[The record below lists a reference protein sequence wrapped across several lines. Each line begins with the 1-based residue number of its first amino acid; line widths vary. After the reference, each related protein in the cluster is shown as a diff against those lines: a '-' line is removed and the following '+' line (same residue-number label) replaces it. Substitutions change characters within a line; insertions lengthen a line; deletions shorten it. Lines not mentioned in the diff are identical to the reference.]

1 MKRLLP
7 FLHWW
12 PLQRSALRADIVAG
26 ISVALVLVP
35 QSMAYA
41 QLAGV
46 PAYYGLY
53 AGFLPVIVAA
63 LWGSSSQLATGPA
76 AVSSIL
82 TASALAPLATLGSE
96 QFVAL
101 AILLA
106 FMVGAIQLVLAL
118 CRMGNV
124 VSFLSHP
131 VILGFTSAAA
141 IIIGLSQLNKLL
153 GLPLGRSDFFLG
165 DIWRM
170 LLQLPDAH
178 LPSLAIGV
186 GAMAVIWGFRRW
198 LPRWPGVLVAV
209 ALGTAISWAI
219 GFERN
224 SSAPVEAFGDP
235 RVLASARDYQQAA
248 ARIRE
253 LDARIEGLRAAAA
266 PALSRSDALTRR
278 HELELKQLERSDVE
292 RENAQR
298 LRDLRQLAFHAT
310 MAPDGSIA
318 TLNPSGSVSG
328 GEAGRQTWRIRAI
341 RGGTVHLSGGGE
353 VVGTIPPG
361 LPSPALPQFS
371 WEAVRS
377 LLGAAL
383 VMALIGFVEAVSIG
397 KAMAART
404 RQRIDANQELL
415 GQGLANIAGSL
426 TQAFPT
432 MGSFS
437 RSAVNISAGARTGMS
452 SVVTGLLMLVTLLA
466 LTPMLYHLPQA
477 VLAAVIMMA
486 ITSLI
491 GFRAMNHAWRAHRHD
506 GIAAWTTFFAALL
519 LAPAIDYGVLLGA
532 ALAILLYLYRT
543 MRPRMAVLARHP
555 DGTLRDARLHGLPT
569 SRQLVVLRF
578 DGSLYFAN
586 VPYFEDSVLEAVA
599 AAPDAREVLIVA
611 DGINAI
617 DASGVEVLEHLSERL
632 AASGATLSLCGVK
645 LQVME
650 VFDRT
655 GLREKIGAANL
666 FRTSGQAM
674 EAIAQRTPDPSIG
687 ARLETEGS
695 RPAAAPASASRSP
708 STEGTPPL

>member
-1 MKRLLP
+1 MRRLLP

-12 PLQRSALRADIVAG
+12 PLQRDVLRADIVAG

-41 QLAGV
+41 QLAGM

-165 DIWRM
+165 DVCRM

-178 LPSLAIGV
+178 LPSLAIGA
-186 GAMAVIWGFRRW
+186 GAMVVIWGFRRW

-209 ALGTAISWAI
+209 ALGTAISWAT

-224 SSAPVEAFGDP
+224 GSAPVEALGDP
-235 RVLASARDYQQAA
+235 RVLAIARDYQQAV

-253 LDARIEGLRAAAA
+253 LDASIEGLRAAPAS
-266 PALSRSDALTRR
+266 ALSRSDALTRR
-278 HELELKQLERSDVE
+278 HELELKQLEHSDVE

-310 MAPDGSIA
+310 TAPDGSIA
-318 TLNPSGSVSG
+318 TLHPSGSGS
-328 GEAGRQTWRIRAI
+328 EAGRQTWRIRAI
-341 RGGTVHLSGGGE
+341 RGSTVHLSGGGE
-353 VVGTIPPG
+353 VVGVIPPG
-361 LPSPALPQFS
+361 LPALAMPQFS
-371 WEAVRS
+371 WEALRS

-404 RQRIDANQELL
+404 RQRIDANEELL

-452 SVVTGLLMLVTLLA
+452 SVVTGVLMLVTLLA

-491 GFRAMNHAWRAHRHD
+491 GFRAMNRAWRAHRHD

-569 SRQLVVLRF
+569 NGQLVVLRF

-586 VPYFEDSVLEAVA
+586 VPYFEDRVLEAVA
-599 AAPDAREVLIVA
+599 AAPDAREVLVVA

-632 AASGATLSLCGVK
+632 AASGTTLSLCGVK

-655 GLREKIGAANL
+655 GLCDKIGAANL
-666 FRTSGQAM
+666 FRTSAHAID
-674 EAIAQRTPDPSIG
+674 AIAQRAPDPSTG
-687 ARLETEGS
+687 ACLATAEAL
-695 RPAAAPASASRSP
+695 PASAPASASRSP
-708 STEGTPPL
+708 STPGTPPL

>member
-1 MKRLLP
+1 MNRLLP
-7 FLHWW
+7 FLRWW
-12 PLQRSALRADIVAG
+12 PLKRDVLRADIVAG

-41 QLAGV
+41 QLAGM

-63 LWGSSSQLATGPA
+63 LWGSSNQLAHGPA

-96 QFVAL
+96 NFVAL

-106 FMVGAIQLVLAL
+106 FMVGVIQLALGL

-141 IIIGLSQLNKLL
+141 IIIGLSQLNKLF

-165 DIWRM
+165 DVWQM
-170 LLQLPDAH
+170 LLQMPDAH
-178 LPSLAIGV
+178 LPSLAIGI
-186 GAMAVIWGFRRW
+186 GAIAVIWAFRRW

-209 ALGTAISWAI
+209 ALGTAVSWGI
-219 GFERN
+219 GFERKAT
-224 SSAPVEAFGDP
+224 APADAFADP
-235 RVLASARDYQQAA
+235 HVLAIARDYQQARA
-248 ARIRE
+248 QVRE
-253 LDARIEGLRAAAA
+253 LDATIEGLRRADSAAV
-266 PALSRSDALTRR
+266 PRSEALARR
-278 HELELKQLERSDVE
+278 YEIELKQLERTDLE

-298 LRDLRQLAFHAT
+298 LRDLRQLAFHARHD
-310 MAPDGSIA
+310 ADGAIVSLETPA
-318 TLNPSGSVSG
+318 AGSSG
-328 GEAGRQTWRIRAI
+328 GGAWRIRDI
-341 RGGTVHLSGGGE
+341 RGGRVQLSGGGE
-353 VVGTIPPG
+353 VVGTIPAG
-361 LPSPALPQFS
+361 LPSIGLPQLS
-371 WEAVRS
+371 WDAVRS
-377 LLGAAL
+377 LISAAL

-437 RSAVNISAGARTGMS
+437 RSAVNISAGARTGMA
-452 SVVTGLLMLVTLLA
+452 SVVTGLLMLLTLVA
-466 LTPMLYHLPQA
+466 LTPLLYHLPQA

-486 ITSLI
+486 VTSLF
-491 GFRAMNHAWRAHRHD
+491 GFRAMNRAWRAHRHD
-506 GIAAWTTFFAALL
+506 GIAAWVTFFAALL
-519 LAPAIDYGVLLGA
+519 LAPAIDYGVLIGA
-532 ALAILLYLYRT
+532 VLAVLLYLFRT
-543 MRPRMAVLARHP
+543 MRPRMALLSRHP
-555 DGTLRDARLHGLPT
+555 DGTLRDARVHGLPT
-569 SRQLVVLRF
+569 SERLVVLRF

-599 AAPDAREVLIVA
+599 SFPQAREVLIVCE
-611 DGINAI
+611 GLNAI
-617 DASGVEVLEHLSERL
+617 DASGVEVIEHLSERL
-632 AASGATLSLCGVK
+632 AAAGITLSMCAVK
-645 LQVME
+645 LQVMA

-655 GLREKIGAANL
+655 GLSAKLGPGNL
-666 FRTSGQAM
+666 FRSADQGIA
-674 EAIAQRTPDPSIG
+674 AIALRTPDPTI
-687 ARLETEGS
+687 AACLMLP
-695 RPAAAPASASRSP
+695 RPAAQPAAPSASTTPSP
-708 STEGTPPL
+708 AAMPPL

>member
-1 MKRLLP
+1 MRRLLP
-7 FLHWW
+7 FLQWW
-12 PLQRSALRADIVAG
+12 PLQRDVLRADIVAG

-41 QLAGV
+41 QLAGM

-165 DIWRM
+165 DVCRM

-224 SSAPVEAFGDP
+224 GSAPVEALGDP
-235 RVLASARDYQQAA
+235 RVLAIARDYQQAV

-253 LDARIEGLRAAAA
+253 LDASIEGLRAAPA

-278 HELELKQLERSDVE
+278 HELELKQLEHSDVE

-310 MAPDGSIA
+310 TAPDGSIA
-318 TLNPSGSVSG
+318 TLHPSGSG

-353 VVGTIPPG
+353 VVGVIPPG
-361 LPSPALPQFS
+361 LPALAMPQFS
-371 WEAVRS
+371 WEALRS

-415 GQGLANIAGSL
+415 GQGLANMAGSL

-452 SVVTGLLMLVTLLA
+452 SVVTGVLMLVTLLA

-491 GFRAMNHAWRAHRHD
+491 GFSAMNHAWRAHRHD

-543 MRPRMAVLARHP
+543 MRPRVAVLARHP

-599 AAPDAREVLIVA
+599 AAPDAREVLVVA

-632 AASGATLSLCGVK
+632 AASGTTLSLCGVK

-655 GLREKIGAANL
+655 GLCDKIGAANL
-666 FRTSGQAM
+666 FRTSTQAID
-674 EAIAQRTPDPSIG
+674 AIAQRTPAPSTS
-687 ARLETEGS
+687 ARLATAEPL
-695 RPAAAPASASRSP
+695 PAGAPASASRSP
-708 STEGTPPL
+708 STPGTPPL

>member
-7 FLHWW
+7 FLRWW
-12 PLQRSALRADIVAG
+12 PLQRDALRADIVAG

-41 QLAGV
+41 QLAGM

-82 TASALAPLATLGSE
+82 TASALVPLATLGSE

-106 FMVGAIQLVLAL
+106 FMVGTIQLVLAL

-165 DIWRM
+165 DVCRM
-170 LLQLPDAH
+170 LLQLPDTH

-209 ALGTAISWAI
+209 ALGTTISWAI

-224 SSAPVEAFGDP
+224 GSAPVEAFGDP
-235 RVLASARDYQQAA
+235 RVLAIARDYQQAA
-248 ARIRE
+248 ARLRE
-253 LDARIEGLRAAAA
+253 LDVRIDGLRAEAA

-298 LRDLRQLAFHAT
+298 LRDLRQLVFHAT
-310 MAPDGSIA
+310 TAPDGSIA
-318 TLNPSGSVSG
+318 SLDPSGSS
-328 GEAGRQTWRIRAI
+328 GEATRQTWRIRAI
-341 RGGTVHLSGGGE
+341 RGDTVHLSGGGE
-353 VVGTIPPG
+353 VVGAIPPG

-371 WEAVRS
+371 WEALRS

-437 RSAVNISAGARTGMS
+437 RSAVNISAGARTGLS
-452 SVVTGLLMLVTLLA
+452 SVVTGALMLVTLLA

-543 MRPRMAVLARHP
+543 MRPRMAVLALHP
-555 DGTLRDARLHGLPT
+555 DGTLRDARLHDLPT

-586 VPYFEDSVLEAVA
+586 VPYFEDCVLAEVA

-617 DASGVEVLEHLSERL
+617 DASGVEVLEHLSDRL

-650 VFDRT
+650 VFERT
-655 GLREKIGAANL
+655 GLCAKIGVANL

-674 EAIAQRTPDPSIG
+674 EAIAQRTPG
-687 ARLETEGS
+687 AAIDTRRAT
-695 RPAAAPASASRSP
+695 
-708 STEGTPPL
+708 